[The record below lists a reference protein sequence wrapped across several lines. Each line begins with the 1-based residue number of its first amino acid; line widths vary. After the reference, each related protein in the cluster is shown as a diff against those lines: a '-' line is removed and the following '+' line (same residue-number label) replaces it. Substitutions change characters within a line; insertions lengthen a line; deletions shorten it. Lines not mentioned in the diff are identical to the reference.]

1 MMLARL
7 LQSAKS
13 FNQAQWLNH
22 LRPRA
27 VDFIALMRLD
37 KPIGIWLLLW
47 PTLWALWVAGAGKPS
62 FSNILIFTLGTV
74 LMRSAGCVLN
84 DLADRQFDGHVTR
97 TQNRPLATGKI
108 TPKEAKLLAA
118 GLLVASFLLV
128 LCTNGL
134 TVLWSFGALAIAA
147 LYPLMKRY
155 TFYPQLV
162 LGAAF
167 SWGMPMAFTAE
178 TGQMPPPEAWL
189 LFIANILWTV
199 AYDTY
204 YAMADREDDIKL
216 GLKSTAI
223 LFGDLDRP
231 MIALLQGMTLL
242 CLILAGQ
249 RFDLG
254 LYFYWG
260 LVVAAACFAYEFYL
274 TRARD
279 AASCFRAFLH
289 NHWAGLA
296 IFIGIALDF
305 ALR

>member
-1 MMLARL
+1 MLARL

-13 FNQAQWLNH
+13 LKPALLN
-22 LRPRA
+22 LLPARSL
-27 VDFIALMRLD
+27 DFIQLMRLN

-47 PTLWALWVAGAGKPS
+47 PTLWALWIAGAGRPAL
-62 FSNILIFTLGTV
+62 SNLLIFTLGTV

-84 DLADRQFDGHVTR
+84 DWADRDFDGHVKR

-108 TPKEAKLLAA
+108 TGKEALRLAA
-118 GLLVASFLLV
+118 GLLAASFLLV

-134 TVLWSFGALAIAA
+134 TLLWSLGAVAIAA

-189 LFIANILWTV
+189 LFLANLLWTV

-231 MIALLQGMTLL
+231 IIALLQGMALL
-242 CLILAGQ
+242 CLVLAGQ
-249 RFDLG
+249 RFDFGIYFYLG
-254 LYFYWG
+254 L
-260 LVVAAACFAYEFYL
+260 LVAACCFSYQFYFS
-274 TRARD
+274 RARD

-296 IFIGIALDF
+296 ILAGIIVDF
-305 ALR
+305 LAR

>member
-1 MMLARL
+1 MLSRF
-7 LQSAKS
+7 LQST
-13 FNQAQWLNH
+13 NH
-22 LRPRA
+22 YLPERTL
-27 VDFIALMRLD
+27 DFIRLMRLD

-47 PTLWALWVAGAGKPS
+47 PTLWALWIAGAGKPS
-62 FSNILIFTLGTV
+62 LIHLLIFTLGTV

-84 DLADRQFDGHVTR
+84 DLADRAFDGHVKR
-97 TQNRPLATGKI
+97 TENRPLATGKI
-108 TPKEAKLLAA
+108 KPKEAKILAA
-118 GLLVASFLLV
+118 VLIALSFLLV
-128 LCTNGL
+128 LFTNGL

-155 TFYPQLV
+155 TFYPQVV

-189 LFIANILWTV
+189 LFLANILWTV

-223 LFGDLDRP
+223 LFADLDRP
-231 MIALLQGMTLL
+231 IIVLLQGMALL
-242 CLILAGQ
+242 CLLLAGQ
-249 RFDLG
+249 RFDFGVYFYLG
-254 LYFYWG
+254 LVG
-260 LVVAAACFAYEFYL
+260 AAACFAYEFYL

-296 IFIGIALDF
+296 IFIGIILDF
-305 ALR
+305 LAR